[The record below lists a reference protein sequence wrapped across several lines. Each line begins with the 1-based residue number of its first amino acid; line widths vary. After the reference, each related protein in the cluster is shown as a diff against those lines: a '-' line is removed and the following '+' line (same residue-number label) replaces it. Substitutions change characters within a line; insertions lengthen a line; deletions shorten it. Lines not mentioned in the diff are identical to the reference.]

1 MSIKV
6 HLYRKYLY
14 RIKPL
19 CCPRKSCKII
29 FKNTNCLFHY
39 GNHFRME
46 VPNMFSQ
53 RFNLLCYIEW
63 SQVWDFSSK
72 YDFPL
77 WSALEEHDR
86 KTQSNMWIKFLFFF
100 KSSRHFPQAQINVN
114 QALLELWPLKL
125 YLHRQ
130 ISLTKSMFTVSF
142 I

>member
-1 MSIKV
+1 MPFLQFTEHIIIFLKIFSQFSMSIKV

-14 RIKPL
+14 RIKQL

-77 WSALEEHDR
+77 WSALEENDR
-86 KTQSNMWIKFLFFF
+86 KTQSNMWIKFFFF
-100 KSSRHFPQAQINVN
+100 SFFSQVGIF
-114 QALLELWPLKL
+114 LKHKL
-125 YLHRQ
+125 
-130 ISLTKSMFTVSF
+130 M
-142 I
+142 